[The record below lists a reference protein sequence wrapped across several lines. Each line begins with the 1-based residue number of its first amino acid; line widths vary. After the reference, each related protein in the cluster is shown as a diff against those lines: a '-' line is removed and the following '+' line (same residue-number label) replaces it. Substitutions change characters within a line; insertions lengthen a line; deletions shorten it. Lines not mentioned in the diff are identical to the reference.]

1 MHTHIHTFVYIHVHT
16 YIRIIDNLKKI
27 QQSQKF
33 EYIDECI
40 IVYDGNKIESLKK
53 LNKIQNIYIYI

>member
-1 MHTHIHTFVYIHVHT
+1 MYIHT

-27 QQSQKF
+27 QQSQNF

-53 LNKIQNIYIYI
+53 LNKIKNIYIYI